1 MASKPPEWGIL
12 IVVVGANKQALLAWW
27 EQLVCIDHVVL
38 SDKEYLKIVSESKG
52 FVEICGSSC
61 Q

>member
-1 MASKPPEWGIL
+1 MA
-12 IVVVGANKQALLAWW
+12 GANKQALLAWW

-38 SDKEYLKIVSESKG
+38 LDKEYLKTISEFKD
-52 FVEICGSSC
+52 VVKTCGPSC